1 MGNEVTMSE
10 ALVVTLVS
18 MSVVIVVLVLISL
31 LIGLL
36 KNMSTEKP
44 KKQKEVVSTA
54 TIGKVDNT
62 ADNTETKPVA
72 VTEDPQEDEEE
83 LIAVITAA
91 IAASLGLN
99 IPDIN
104 ISSIR
109 RTNQGTNIWREV
121 SKQEHLYGK
130 L

>member
-10 ALVVTLVS
+10 ALIVTVVS
-18 MSVVIVVLVLISL
+18 MFVVFVVLILISL

-36 KNMSTEKP
+36 KNMGTEKVKKSPELP
-44 KKQKEVVSTA
+44 KSEELKPDLLVSDEVEE
-54 TIGKVDNT
+54 I
-62 ADNTETKPVA
+62 
-72 VTEDPQEDEEE
+72 EDDEE
-83 LIAVITAA
+83 LIAVISAA
-91 IAASLGLN
+91 IAASLGLK
-99 IPDIN
+99 IPQIN

-109 RTNQGTNIWREV
+109 RTGQSTNIWREV

>member
-1 MGNEVTMSE
+1 MDGQVTMSE

-18 MSVVIVVLVLISL
+18 MFVVFVVLVLISL

-36 KNMSTEKP
+36 KTMSQENTKKVPEPP
-44 KKQKEVVSTA
+44 KKEELKPDLITTDKAE
-54 TIGKVDNT
+54 
-62 ADNTETKPVA
+62 ET
-72 VTEDPQEDEEE
+72 EEE

-109 RTNQGTNIWREV
+109 RTNQNTNIWREV
-121 SKQEHLYGK
+121 SKQEHQKQQLHK
-130 L
+130 QVKVKK